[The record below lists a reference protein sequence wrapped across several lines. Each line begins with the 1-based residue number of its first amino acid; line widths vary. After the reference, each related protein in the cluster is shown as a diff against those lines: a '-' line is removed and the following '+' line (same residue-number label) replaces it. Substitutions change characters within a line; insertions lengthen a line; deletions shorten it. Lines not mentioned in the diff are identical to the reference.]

1 MTMVERAVVA
11 SDKAG
16 DAYIATLPER
26 LDQRPPGWRRTL
38 ATARMSAALQAA
50 LDGPDVVERLA
61 EIEHARW
68 ARWQEYLHSQ
78 CSLREIHGERCLIIP
93 ADRLRHW
100 ER

>member
-1 MTMVERAVVA
+1 MTMVERAVIA

-50 LDGPDVVERLA
+50 LDGNDEDLVLICFNAMHDEWGVE
-61 EIEHARW
+61 ENAR
-68 ARWQEYLHSQ
+68 AAIAA
-78 CSLREIHGERCLIIP
+78 LRAAALGDETP
-93 ADRLRHW
+93 
-100 ER
+100 